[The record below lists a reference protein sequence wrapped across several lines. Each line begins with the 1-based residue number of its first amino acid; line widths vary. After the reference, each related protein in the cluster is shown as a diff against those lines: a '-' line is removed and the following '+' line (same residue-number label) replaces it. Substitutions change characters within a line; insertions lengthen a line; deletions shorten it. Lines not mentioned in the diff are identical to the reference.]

1 MKPLNTIVELL
12 VDTQWH
18 RLEDI
23 KKQINLQEEVF
34 NKSLFFL
41 KEQRLLEI
49 ENGKLK
55 ITPRGLEFLDLPY
68 LLSPLIS
75 ISLLNSNLH
84 LF

>member
-12 VDTQWH
+12 TDSQWH

-34 NKSLFFL
+34 NSLLFFL

-49 ENGKLK
+49 ENEKLR

-68 LLSPLIS
+68 PVSPPHFYQS
-75 ISLLNSNLH
+75 VK
-84 LF
+84 